1 MASTVERALG
11 IATLYDA
18 FQRAVGAEA
27 SKRRFVEQYVRARST
42 DRVLDLGCG
51 TGAVLE
57 LLTEG
62 VSYVGVEIDPN
73 YVARARARLGDR
85 GEFVC
90 ADLTA
95 YDPAREFDV
104 VVAYGVMHHLD
115 DAGVS
120 AACDVADRALIDGG
134 RLLFAEPCRHPSQ
147 SRLET
152 GLMNRDRGRYIRTRD
167 RYVELLSPRFPS
179 VSAEYMLDS
188 YRIPYSFVILEAHR

>member
-1 MASTVERALG
+1 VASTIEHALG
-11 IATLYDA
+11 IARLYDA
-18 FQRAVGAEA
+18 FQRAVGAQA
-27 SKRRFVEQYVRARST
+27 SKRRFVTEHVRARPT

-57 LLTEG
+57 LLPKG

-73 YVARARARLGDR
+73 YVARARGQLGDR

-95 YDPAREFDV
+95 YDPKREFDA

-120 AACDVADRALIDGG
+120 AACDVADRALIDDG
-134 RLLFAEPCRHPSQ
+134 RLLFAEPCRLPSQ
-147 SRLET
+147 SWLET
-152 GLMNRDRGRYIRTRD
+152 TLMNHDRGRYIRTPE
-167 RYVELLSPRFPS
+167 RYVELLSPLFPS
-179 VSAEYMLDS
+179 VSTQYMLDG
-188 YRIPYSFVILEAHR
+188 YRIPYSFLILEAHR